1 MFGWF
6 NIITNA
12 EGVRYFRTGG
22 VTVNTDSVDFAL
34 GFRKIPSEG
43 YFTINVADLI
53 PEGTTGT
60 LPIRFTL
67 NGNTRNLT
75 FFGGDNVTAADIT
88 GKGVITVF
96 YSYYAGIF
104 QLVSSLAPTA

>member
-1 MFGWF
+1 MFAWF

-12 EGVRYFRTGG
+12 EGVRYFRTGR
-22 VTVNTDSVDFAL
+22 VTVSADAVDFSL
-34 GFRKIPSEG
+34 GFRRIPSEG
-43 YFTINVADLI
+43 YFTINIADAI

-60 LPIRFTL
+60 LPVRFTL

-88 GKGVITVF
+88 GTGVITVF

-104 QLVSSLAPTA
+104 QLVSSLPPTA